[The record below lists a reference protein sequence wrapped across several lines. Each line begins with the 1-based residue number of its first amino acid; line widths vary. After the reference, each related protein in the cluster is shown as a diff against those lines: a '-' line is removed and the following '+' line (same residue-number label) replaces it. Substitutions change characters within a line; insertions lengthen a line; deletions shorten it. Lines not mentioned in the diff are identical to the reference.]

1 MARRDP
7 LIQGYA
13 QALFSIAEAED
24 VLADVEDELF
34 RFSKIVESDTKLR
47 EALTDIAIPVENK
60 KAMLADLL
68 GNKANPQ
75 TVSLLA
81 FIVEQGRARE
91 MAKIVE
97 SLVEISAESRRHVL
111 AEVRSAVAM
120 SDAQKDRLKSALSK
134 ATGRD
139 VELKVLVDPTV
150 VGGVIAQVGDQIFD
164 GTIRTRLGEAKEQ
177 LGSV

>member
-1 MARRDP
+1 MAPKDD
-7 LIQGYA
+7 LVLGYA
-13 QALFSIAEAED
+13 RALFSVAEAEGA
-24 VLADVEDELF
+24 LADVEDELF
-34 RFSKIVESDTKLR
+34 RFSKFVEADAKLR
-47 EALTDIAIPVENK
+47 DALTDIAIPVENK

-68 GNKANPQ
+68 GTRSNPQ
-75 TVSLLA
+75 TVNLLG
-81 FIVEQGRARE
+81 FIVEQGRARQLSE
-91 MAKIVE
+91 IVE
-97 SLVEISAESRRHVL
+97 SFVQMSAENRRHVL

-120 SDAQKDRLKSALSK
+120 TDEQKERLKGALSK

-150 VGGVIAQVGDQIFD
+150 LGGVIARVGDQVFD